1 LSAVALEIEREVDV
15 EVGETVGILEPVGAQ
30 ISTHLVEAHEVLDL
44 TGQRFVS
51 NIALPQ
57 DPA

>member
-1 LSAVALEIEREVDV
+1 M
-15 EVGETVGILEPVGAQ
+15 EVGETVGIHEPVGAQ